1 MRILWSII
9 KRDLKGYFLSPII
22 YAITTVFLILTGF
35 LFYSNLVVYMRISFS
50 TMQNPYWS
58 YALNLTTDF
67 LQPLAGNFAVIFLFL
82 IPVITMRSFSEE
94 KRSGTLELMSTYPV
108 GNGQIILGKYL
119 AAMITIS
126 LILILTLIYPLFLY
140 LWSSPETALVIST
153 YFGFLGL
160 VSIFVAAG
168 IFASATTDNQIIAA
182 LVGFALNLLLWM
194 IGWISPSPEG
204 SLHDVL
210 EHLSVLTHFEPLI
223 KGIISLPAIAY
234 FVTMT
239 ALFLFLTGQALE
251 SKKWRG

>member
-35 LFYSNLVVYMRISFS
+35 LFYSNLVVYMQISFS

-58 YALNLTTDF
+58 YPLNLTTDF

-94 KRSGTLELMSTYPV
+94 KRSGTLELMSTYPIS
-108 GNGQIILGKYL
+108 NGQIILGKYL
-119 AAMITIS
+119 AALITVS
-126 LILILTLIYPLFLY
+126 FILLLTLIYPLFLY
-140 LWSSPETALVIST
+140 VWSSPETAIVISM
-153 YFGFLGL
+153 YSGFLGMIS
-160 VSIFVAAG
+160 VFAAVG
-168 IFASATTDNQIIAA
+168 LFASATTDNQIIAA
-182 LVGFALNLLLWM
+182 LVAFALNLLLWM

-204 SLHDVL
+204 LLHNVL
-210 EHLSVLTHFEPLI
+210 EHLSLLTHFEPLI
-223 KGIISLPAIAY
+223 KGLISIPAIVY
-234 FVTMT
+234 FVTLT